1 MFESWQE
8 IVRLLA
14 AGGLGGLAYWAVSHR
29 AAIFTLLRSAK
40 RTS

>member
-14 AGGLGGLAYWAVSHR
+14 AGGLGGLGYWAVSHR
-29 AAIFTLLRSAK
+29 VEIFALLRARKKAS
-40 RTS
+40 